1 MKCGFSTRISLLISI
16 FLQPAA
22 LYRNVK
28 TSIVLFY
35 SPVII
40 SGYERLPAAQIAGSA
55 WSVKTGLE
63 LEPYGYHTRICPAKT
78 AGQ

>member
-1 MKCGFSTRISLLISI
+1 MRVFNPHFTFNIYFFTTSGFISKREDINC
-16 FLQPAA
+16 F
-22 LYRNVK
+22 V
-28 TSIVLFY
+28 Y